1 MPFSL
6 VRCGVG
12 GSPLEPIPV
21 EIAGPMQR
29 AQPRHLLQLPVRPF
43 RVPSSLH
50 SRCRSTMLRRE
61 FSNHSALSYLETPAT
76 PMRETCGSGGY
87 SV

>member
-29 AQPRHLLQLPVRPF
+29 APHRHLLQLPVKPS
-43 RVPSSLH
+43 RVPSPLH

-61 FSNHSALSYLETPAT
+61 FSKDSALSYLETPAT
-76 PMRETCGSGGY
+76 PMRETRRSGGY